1 MLVLF
6 INLALVGSVF
16 AIIASAML
24 LAREAPEHE
33 FRQTLFMMSGGIAVV
48 FVLGVWLLRW
58 IAA

>member
-24 LAREAPEHE
+24 LAREAPENE
-33 FRQTLFMMSGGIAVV
+33 FRQTLFKMSGSIAIA
-48 FVLGVWLLRW
+48 FVGSLWLLRW